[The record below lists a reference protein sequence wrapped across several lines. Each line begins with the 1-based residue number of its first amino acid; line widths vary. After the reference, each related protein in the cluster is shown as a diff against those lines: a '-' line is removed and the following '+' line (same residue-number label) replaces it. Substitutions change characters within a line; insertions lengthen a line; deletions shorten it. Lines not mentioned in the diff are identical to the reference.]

1 MGARTVGGIVDVWQ
15 AAEQMLMR
23 HEGYRKHP
31 YSDTRARTSI
41 GYGRNLTDKGI
52 SEGEARG
59 LLQDDISEAW
69 NELRKLPWY
78 DGLSV
83 ARQVALI
90 DLVVNLGFDGFEGFK
105 RTIAAIEAGNWFA
118 AGDELR
124 NSDAFDQEPRRI
136 EELAQVIE
144 RGEFVVP
151 DKPEQA

>member
-1 MGARTVGGIVDVWQ
+1 MAGPTVVGMFEVWK
-15 AAEQMLMR
+15 AAELMLKR
-23 HEGYRKHP
+23 HEGYRQHP
-31 YSDTRARTSI
+31 YVDTRGRTSI
-41 GYGRNLTDKGI
+41 AYGRNLTNKGI
-52 SEGEARG
+52 SE
-59 LLQDDISEAW
+59 SEANFLLHGDVMEAW
-69 NELRKLPWY
+69 SELSKLPWFS
-78 DGLSV
+78 GLSV
-83 ARQVALI
+83 ARQAALI

-124 NSDAFDQEPRRI
+124 NSDAYDQEPRRI